1 MASCAST
8 VPFSTLF
15 STTDACP
22 ASVTSSLLTGR
33 TDSATHM
40 LMLAAE
46 RVIDTWCQHLGIDPD
61 EEDPVN

>member
-1 MASCAST
+1 
-8 VPFSTLF
+8 
-15 STTDACP
+15 
-22 ASVTSSLLTGR
+22 VTSSLLTGR
-33 TDSATHM
+33 TDSATHT